1 MSLTQ
6 RSVINQYVENYID
19 DFNAELFRRS
29 DDEIIENL
37 KKAILSCQR
46 DYGFILKVNSFT
58 VIDDYQQVQ
67 DILYMYDEKYNEKK
81 RSKKNPNPYGFINIK
96 DSDLRLL
103 IVNYYIEV
111 NNKFEY
117 VDVIIAIPRV
127 VNDYYFRINGKLCY
141 AQYQISDATYNNAN
155 SSNKKKSPI
164 VTSRTLFS
172 PIKLF
177 TKKVKLM
184 TPEKEEVYATNFIVT
199 KLFNKIFGCYKYIFA
214 KFGLYDTIEF
224 MGYEGF
230 IYVLDKY
237 EPSETEYVFEK
248 NGIYIYVDKQIFDM
262 DDVLQSLVC
271 NIYQTINKDTKYC
284 DIFTHN
290 YWLRALGREFNI
302 DSEEK
307 GLQLLMSLESTYD
320 IKTEEI
326 LRLPK
331 EDKET
336 IYHNLRWLMR
346 EFNELMNKPNM
357 DLSYKRL
364 RRPEEYIAA
373 FYASKL
379 YTGLY
384 RITNSNKKKKSRMTV
399 NTVKKAACNI
409 PPLYLVTAVSKCNL
423 VEYINLVHDLDSL
436 VMLDASFG
444 GVSGL
449 SDEMGSI
456 SESMRFVDLTHLGRL
471 DLDSSRKSSPGISI
485 SLTPTCQIY
494 DHGYFSEFE
503 EPNTWR
509 NRMGDIFD
517 SAKELQGLHDVIT
530 FEHDVLGKD
539 NSAEL
544 RNVNNVMQSLI
555 EPIYFMDT
563 TNKSESFLTQAGQ
576 MGVVDGCEEYDGED

>member
-6 RSVINQYVENYID
+6 RDVINQYVESYID
-19 DFNAELFRRS
+19 DFNPELFRRS

-58 VIDDYQQVQ
+58 VIDDYQQIQ
-67 DILYMYDEKYNEKK
+67 DVLYMYDERYNEKK
-81 RSKKNPNPYGFINIK
+81 RNKKNPNPYGFIDIK

-111 NNKFEY
+111 NGKYEY

-141 AQYQISDATYNNAN
+141 AQYQISDVTYNNAS

-164 VTSRTLFS
+164 VTSRTLFT

-177 TKKVKLM
+177 NKKFKLL
-184 TPEKEEVYATNFIVT
+184 TPDKEEMYATYFIT
-199 KLFNKIFGCYKYIFA
+199 KVFNKIFGCYKYILA
-214 KFGLYDTIEF
+214 KFGLYGTIEF

-230 IYVLDKY
+230 IYILDKY
-237 EPSETEYVFEK
+237 EPTETEYVFEK
-248 NGIYIYVDKQIFDM
+248 NGIFIYVDKMVFDA

-271 NIYQTINKDTKYC
+271 NIYQSIYKDTKYC
-284 DIFTHN
+284 DFFSHD
-290 YWLRALGREFNI
+290 YWLRSLGREFNI

-307 GLQLLMSLESTYD
+307 GLQLLVSLESSYD
-320 IKTEEI
+320 IKTREI
-326 LRLPK
+326 LRLPE
-331 EDKET
+331 EDKAT
-336 IYHNLRWLMR
+336 IYHNLRWSMR
-346 EFNELMNKPNM
+346 EFNELMNKSNM

-373 FYASKL
+373 FYASKM

-384 RITNSNKKKKSRMTV
+384 RITNSNKKGRMTT
-399 NTVKKAACNI
+399 NTVKKAVCNI
-409 PPLYLVTAVSKCNL
+409 PPLYLVTAISKCNL
-423 VEYINLVHDLDSL
+423 VEYRSLVHDLDSL
-436 VMLDASFG
+436 VVLDASFG

-485 SLTPTCQIY
+485 SLTPTCEIY
-494 DHGYFSEFE
+494 EHGYFSEFE

-509 NRMGDIFD
+509 NKMKDIMD
-517 SAKELQGLHDVIT
+517 SAKELQGLRDVIT
-530 FEHDVLGKD
+530 FEQDVLGKD
-539 NSAEL
+539 NFAEL
-544 RNVNNVMQSLI
+544 KNIDTVMQSLS
-555 EPIYFMDT
+555 EPIYFVDT
-563 TNKSESFLTQAGQ
+563 STPSEETLIQTGQ
-576 MGVVDGCEEYDGED
+576 MGYIGDYKEEMEE